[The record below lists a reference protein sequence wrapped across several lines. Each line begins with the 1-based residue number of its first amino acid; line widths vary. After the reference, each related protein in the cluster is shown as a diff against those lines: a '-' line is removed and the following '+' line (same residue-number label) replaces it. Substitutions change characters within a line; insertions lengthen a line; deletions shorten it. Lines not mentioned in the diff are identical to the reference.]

1 MKNPWRSGGE
11 KKKIIE
17 KIEKQFD
24 DFDKIIKVNQKYDET
39 GDFYMPKEYFEC
51 WFRDI
56 IIYTPNYKENYPKV
70 YDFLE
75 LYKTISKEY
84 KMNSS
89 QYF

>member
-1 MKNPWRSGGE
+1 MKNPWRSGYE
-11 KKKIIE
+11 KKNIE

-39 GDFYMPKEYFEC
+39 GVFCMPKEYLEG
-51 WFRDI
+51 WIRDI
-56 IIYTPNYKENYPKV
+56 TICTPNYKENYPKV
-70 YDFLE
+70 YDYLE

-84 KMNSS
+84 KINSS